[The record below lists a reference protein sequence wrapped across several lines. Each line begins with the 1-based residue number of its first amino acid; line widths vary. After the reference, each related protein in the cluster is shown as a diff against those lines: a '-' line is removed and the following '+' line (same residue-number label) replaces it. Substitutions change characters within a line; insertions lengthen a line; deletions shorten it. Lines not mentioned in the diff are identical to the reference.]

1 MAAVSHA
8 AAAAAT
14 VVAAGIE
21 KEKRDSKSCLVF
33 YTLHPRL
40 HPVVFSHDGVAD
52 LLTLGV
58 IEFDKFHE
66 DVSADRKTAPHIAEK
81 LNRHQLSPI
90 YLTDAI
96 QDIL

>member
-8 AAAAAT
+8 AAAVVT
-14 VVAAGIE
+14 VAAAGIE

-33 YTLHPRL
+33 CALHLRL

-52 LLTLGV
+52 LLTLGI
-58 IEFDKFHE
+58 IEFNEFHE

-90 YLTDAI
+90 HLIDAI